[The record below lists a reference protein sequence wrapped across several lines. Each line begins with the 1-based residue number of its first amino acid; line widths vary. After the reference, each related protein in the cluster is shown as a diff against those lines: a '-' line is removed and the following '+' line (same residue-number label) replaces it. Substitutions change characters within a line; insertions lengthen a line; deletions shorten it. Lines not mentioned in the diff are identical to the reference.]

1 MDTPHIVIDGKTYE
15 PAPPTM
21 AVWRGTVD
29 FMDIEKAN
37 WTLPD
42 FGKRYIAYIVTA
54 FNRPE
59 VTAEAVEKNL
69 LAADLVP
76 TGNALMNWVYMQILE
91 PLAKIPNAEAP
102 KAEDS

>member
-1 MDTPHIVIDGKTYE
+1 MDTPTITIDDKKIE

-29 FMDIEKAN
+29 FMDAEKSG
-37 WTLPD
+37 WTLED
-42 FGKRYIAYIVTA
+42 FGKRYVAYIVTA

-59 VTAEAVEKNL
+59 VTAEAVEKSL

-76 TGNALMNWVYMQILE
+76 LGNALMNWVYMQILA
-91 PLAKIPNAEAP
+91 PLAQVPNADAP
-102 KAEDS
+102 EGDA